1 MPIYT
6 FKNLT
11 TGEVTE
17 EVLSIAQRDERV
29 KDPNIQQLISG
40 APSVSYGGTKTKPDA
55 GFRDIL
61 KRIKSN
67 NYKSNIN
74 TF

>member
-1 MPIYT
+1 MPIYN

-17 EVLSIAQRDERV
+17 EVLSIAERDERV

-40 APSVSYGGTKTKPDA
+40 APSLSYGGTRSKPDD
-55 GFRDIL
+55 GFRDVL
-61 KRIKSN
+61 KRIKSKH
-67 NYKSNIN
+67 YKSNIN